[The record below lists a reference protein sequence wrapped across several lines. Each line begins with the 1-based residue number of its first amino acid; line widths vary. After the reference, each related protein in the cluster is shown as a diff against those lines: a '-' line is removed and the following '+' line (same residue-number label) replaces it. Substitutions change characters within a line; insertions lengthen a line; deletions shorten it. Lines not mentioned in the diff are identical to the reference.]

1 MKEKHIQ
8 NEELVFNMI
17 QGQIGYDFKNLDLL
31 KQAFVRRSYTE
42 ENGGEDNEVL
52 EFIGDKVLDVI
63 VVKLLTQKFGRLD
76 NNDLV
81 SSFTSF
87 FLWILSIWFH
97 PQLQFRLF
105 RQPLLF

>member
-63 VVKLLTQKFGRLD
+63 VVKLLNRIPTA
-76 NNDLV
+76 
-81 SSFTSF
+81 F
-87 FLWILSIWFH
+87 FKCFQSVLYIL
-97 PQLQFRLF
+97 QLCIL
-105 RQPLLF
+105 PSNV